1 MSRGLRVDHEMR
13 GHIPSDSTKPGL
25 LQVIL
30 QQPRSLFVA
39 FAVLAA
45 LLAGGIGASLLV
57 ISPAA
62 AQTGAHLSMSVDV
75 WQWGMICAVFATAV
89 SSVAAAYAVAK
100 TGSAAIGAI
109 AEKPELFGRLVIY
122 VGLAEGIAIYGL
134 IVSILIINRL
144 A

>member
-1 MSRGLRVDHEMR
+1 MNRQLRL
-13 GHIPSDSTKPGL
+13 STGFT
-25 LQVIL
+25 V
-30 QQPRSLFVA
+30 V
-39 FAVLAA
+39 AA
-45 LLAGGIGASLLV
+45 LLAGGMGTVMLL
-57 ISPAA
+57 IPPAA
-62 AQTGAHLSMSVDV
+62 AQTPAALSMSPEV
-75 WQWGMICAVFATAV
+75 WKWGMICAVFATAV

-144 A
+144 T

>member
-1 MSRGLRVDHEMR
+1 MSRQPKVSHA
-13 GHIPSDSTKPGL
+13 GHIASCSPKSGL
-25 LQVIL
+25 LQAMV
-30 QQPRSLFVA
+30 QQPQRLFIG
-39 FAVLAA
+39 FAAAAA
-45 LLAGGIGASLLV
+45 LLAGGIGAVMLAIPPASAQ
-57 ISPAA
+57 AA
-62 AQTGAHLSMSVDV
+62 AALSMPADV
-75 WQWGMICAVFATAV
+75 WQWGLVCAVFATAV

-144 A
+144 T

>member
-1 MSRGLRVDHEMR
+1 MSRG
-13 GHIPSDSTKPGL
+13 I
-25 LQVIL
+25 
-30 QQPRSLFVA
+30 RSSIA
-39 FAVLAA
+39 FTVLVA
-45 LLAGGIGASLLV
+45 LLAGGIGALLLV
-57 ISPAA
+57 IPPAA
-62 AQTGAHLSMSVDV
+62 AQTGATLSMPADV
-75 WQWGMICAVFATAV
+75 WQWGMICAVFATSV

>member
-1 MSRGLRVDHEMR
+1 MSRELKVA
-13 GHIPSDSTKPGL
+13 IA
-25 LQVIL
+25 
-30 QQPRSLFVA
+30 FVA
-39 FAVLAA
+39 FTA
-45 LLAGGIGASLLV
+45 LLAGGTMLV
-57 ISPAA
+57 FLAIPPAA
-62 AQTGAHLSMSVDV
+62 AQTAANAAIAPEV
-75 WQWGMICAVFATAV
+75 WQWGVIGAVTATAV

-109 AEKPELFGRLVIY
+109 AEKPELFGKLVIY